1 MQALSISK
9 VVKVIICGALLF
21 WGNAAFTAFAQ
32 TARAIPQPYF
42 GSQVHIDPVGKVK
55 VGEGEYIDV
64 DFTEAD
70 IEIIENGSEADIQ
83 AMLLEKPE
91 LAAHRDRIVAL
102 ETTTESAEGP
112 TAGLMD
118 ELIGEIDTE
127 IEQLE
132 QRHEEAKRQSEEAKR
147 QSEEAKRQSE
157 EAKRQ
162 SEEAKKRGR
171 EAIKEFKR
179 LIKDAKEKQ

>member
-1 MQALSISK
+1 MQVPSISK
-9 VVKVIICGALLF
+9 MVKVIIFGGLLF

-32 TARAIPQPYF
+32 TTNAIPQPYF
-42 GSQVHIDPVGKVK
+42 GSHVYIDPVGKVK
-55 VGEGEYIDV
+55 LGEGEYIDV
-64 DFTEAD
+64 NFTEAD

-102 ETTTESAEGP
+102 ETTTESAEDP

-118 ELIGEIDTE
+118 ELIGEIDAE

-132 QRHEEAKRQSEEAKR
+132 QQTEEAKREIE
-147 QSEEAKRQSE
+147 
-157 EAKRQ
+157 
-162 SEEAKKRGR
+162 
-171 EAIKEFKR
+171 
-179 LIKDAKEKQ
+179 

>member
-83 AMLLEKPE
+83 AMLLEKPK
-91 LAAHRDRIVAL
+91 LAAYRDRIVAL
-102 ETTTESAEGP
+102 ETTTELAEGP

-147 QSEEAKRQSE
+147 QSEEAK
-157 EAKRQ
+157 
-162 SEEAKKRGR
+162 KRGR